1 MANSPH
7 KMQKELEKAYTVGRT
22 ASAERDVLDSD
33 MKRIGNAARV
43 SGLVSGFTPWPA
55 SNTNTAPSG
64 TMSGGNQ
71 ELLGKKTS
79 ARVKNTSTNL

>member
-1 MANSPH
+1 
-7 KMQKELEKAYTVGRT
+7 MQKELEKAYTVGRT
-22 ASAERDVLDSD
+22 ASAERDVLASD

-55 SNTNTAPSG
+55 SNTTTAPSG

-79 ARVKNTSTNL
+79 ARVKTTSTNL